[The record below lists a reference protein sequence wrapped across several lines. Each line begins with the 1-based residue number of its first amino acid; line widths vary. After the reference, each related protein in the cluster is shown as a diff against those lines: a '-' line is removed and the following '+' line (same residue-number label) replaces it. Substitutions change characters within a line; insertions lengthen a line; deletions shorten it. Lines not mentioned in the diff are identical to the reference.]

1 MGRKRRRLVVVALW
15 NYVNRLRLPDVPEIF
30 TQFKRENIMGEK
42 KKDGKQVKTKDLP
55 LEKKITD
62 KDLKKVQGGSKR
74 PGRVKY

>member
-1 MGRKRRRLVVVALW
+1 
-15 NYVNRLRLPDVPEIF
+15 
-30 TQFKRENIMGEK
+30 MGEK